1 MSYDIFAP
9 VVEAIAAKTSI
20 LKPSSMT
27 TGSIDFLLV
36 EVRLV
41 RANQVYLD
49 KYRLGE
55 VHLDHQIEI

>member
-1 MSYDIFAP
+1 VSYDIFAP

-20 LKPSSMT
+20 LKQSSMT

-41 RANQVYLD
+41 RANQCTLINID
-49 KYRLGE
+49 WAKYTW
-55 VHLDHQIEI
+55 ITK